1 MGRALLMLLVAVGFV
16 AVVVVVATMG
26 GGDVAIESS
35 AQSAAVLEGV
45 VATPESFN
53 ETGTLVFY
61 PNNVGPVPY
70 LFYQDQ
76 NGHTIA
82 KALTFSN
89 MMPANFSSWTGARV
103 SVTGTLTNEHVAVS
117 HIAYISAP

>member
-1 MGRALLMLLVAVGFV
+1 MGRALLMLLVAVGF
-16 AVVVVVATMG
+16 VVVVVATMG

-45 VATPESFN
+45 VATPEVFN

-103 SVTGTLTNEHVAVS
+103 SVTGTLTDEHVAVS